1 MTMSFLDRSDAGRRL
16 ANRMLHLRG
25 EDVVVLA
32 LPRGGVP
39 VAAEVA
45 RALGAPLDVIVVRK
59 LGVPVQPELG
69 MGAIG
74 EGDVRIINPEVVAI
88 THVTDAEI
96 AAVERRERAELDR
109 RARRF
114 RGDRPRTP
122 LAGRTA
128 VIIDDGIAT
137 GSTAR
142 AACQVARAQG
152 AARVVLAVPVAPPSA
167 RTALAADADE
177 VICLETPAHFLAI
190 GEWYQDFSQTSDRE
204 VVSLLQRTA
213 ADRGPAGA
221 ARPAGGNGG
230 ASGPVPRARP
240 APDTGGPARAAGGP
254 SSPAGSPS
262 LAGGPLPAGGGTSSA
277 PGVPPPAAGRRAPG
291 PAAGP
296 WGGEVVILAG
306 PARLAGHLSTPGG
319 GAGMVLFAHGSG
331 SSRRSPRNRFVADVL
346 ATAGLG
352 TLLFDLLT
360 AEEGQDRANVFDI
373 GLLASRLGA
382 VTRWVHGQPAL
393 AGARVGYFGAST
405 GAAAALWAAAEPGAD
420 VAAVVSRGGRPDLAM
435 PRLAAVRAPTLLI
448 VGALDDAVLGLNREA
463 QRHLRGENQL
473 VVVPGASHLFEEPG
487 TLEQA
492 AGLARDWF
500 TRYLAPAH
508 ARA

>member
-96 AAVERRERAELDR
+96 AAVERRERVELDR

-128 VIIDDGIAT
+128 IIIDDGIAT

-167 RTALAADADE
+167 CTALTADADE
-177 VICLETPAHFLAI
+177 VICLETPGHFLAI

-204 VVSLLQRTA
+204 VVSLLQRAA
-213 ADRGPAGA
+213 ADRGSAEA
-221 ARPAGGNGG
+221 ARPAGGSGG
-230 ASGPVPRARP
+230 ADGPVPRARP

-254 SSPAGSPS
+254 S
-262 LAGGPLPAGGGTSSA
+262 
-277 PGVPPPAAGRRAPG
+277 PPAGRRAPG
-291 PAAGP
+291 PGAGP
-296 WGGEVVILAG
+296 WGGEVVFAAG

-319 GAGMVLFAHGSG
+319 GAGMVVFAHGSG

-360 AEEGQDRANVFDI
+360 AEEEQDRANVFDI

-382 VTRWVHGQPAL
+382 VTRWVHEQPGL

-405 GAAAALWAAAEPGAD
+405 GAAAALWAAAEPGAE

-448 VGALDDAVLGLNREA
+448 VGALDDVVLGLNREA

-473 VVVPGASHLFEEPG
+473 AVVPGAGHLFEEPG
-487 TLEQA
+487 TLERV

>member
-1 MTMSFLDRSDAGRRL
+1 MSFLDRSDAGGRL

-167 RTALAADADE
+167 CAALAADADE
-177 VICLETPAHFLAI
+177 VICLETPGHFLAI

-204 VVSLLQRTA
+204 VVSLLQRA
-213 ADRGPAGA
+213 AAERGPAGTA
-221 ARPAGGNGG
+221 HPAGG
-230 ASGPVPRARP
+230 P
-240 APDTGGPARAAGGP
+240 AHPAGGPAHPAGGPAPPAGGRAPPAAGGP
-254 SSPAGSPS
+254 A
-262 LAGGPLPAGGGTSSA
+262 LA
-277 PGVPPPAAGRRAPG
+277 PAAA
-291 PAAGP
+291 P
-296 WGGEVVILAG
+296 WGGEVVISVG
-306 PARLAGHLSTPGG
+306 SARLAGHLSTPGG
-319 GAGMVLFAHGSG
+319 GAGMVVFAHGSG
-331 SSRRSPRNRFVADVL
+331 SGRRSPRNRFVADVL

-360 AEEGQDRANVFDI
+360 AEEERDRANVFDI

-382 VTRWVHGQPAL
+382 VTRWMHGQPGL
-393 AGARVGYFGAST
+393 AGARIGYFGAST
-405 GAAAALWAAAEPGAD
+405 GAAAALWAAAEPGGE

-435 PRLAAVRAPTLLI
+435 PRLAEVQAPTLLI
-448 VGALDDAVLGLNREA
+448 VGALDDVVLELNREA
-463 QRHLRGENQL
+463 ARHLRCENQL
-473 VVVPGASHLFEEPG
+473 AVVPGAGHLFEEPG
-487 TLEQA
+487 TLERA

-508 ARA
+508 APA

>member
-1 MTMSFLDRSDAGRRL
+1 MSAAGYTDWDGTEAMTMSFLDRSDAGRRL
-16 ANRMLHLRG
+16 ANRTLHLRG

-69 MGAIG
+69 LGAIG

-167 RTALAADADE
+167 CAALAADADE
-177 VICLETPAHFLAI
+177 VICLETPGHFLAI

-204 VVSLLQRTA
+204 VVSLLQRA
-213 ADRGPAGA
+213 AAERGPAGTA
-221 ARPAGGNGG
+221 HPAAGGGG
-230 ASGPVPRARP
+230 TDGFVPGAGP
-240 APDTGGPARAAGGP
+240 APPAAGPAPAAGGP
-254 SSPAGSPS
+254 A
-262 LAGGPLPAGGGTSSA
+262 LA
-277 PGVPPPAAGRRAPG
+277 PAAA
-291 PAAGP
+291 P
-296 WGGEVVILAG
+296 WGGEVVISVG
-306 PARLAGHLSTPGG
+306 SARLAGHLSTPGG
-319 GAGMVLFAHGSG
+319 GAGMVVFAHGSG

-360 AEEGQDRANVFDI
+360 AEEERDRANVFDI

-382 VTRWVHGQPAL
+382 VTRWMHGQSGL
-393 AGARVGYFGAST
+393 AGARIGYFGAST
-405 GAAAALWAAAEPGAD
+405 GAAAALWAAAEPGGE

-435 PRLAAVRAPTLLI
+435 PRLAEVHAPTLLI
-448 VGALDDAVLGLNREA
+448 VGALDDVVLELNREA
-463 QRHLRGENQL
+463 ARHLRCENQL
-473 VVVPGASHLFEEPG
+473 AVVPGAGHLFEEPG
-487 TLEQA
+487 TLERA

>member
-1 MTMSFLDRSDAGRRL
+1 MSFLDRSDAGRRL

-167 RTALAADADE
+167 CAALAADADE
-177 VICLETPAHFLAI
+177 VICLETPGHFLAI

-204 VVSLLQRTA
+204 VVSLLQRA
-213 ADRGPAGA
+213 AAERGPAGA
-221 ARPAGGNGG
+221 HPAGATHPAAGSGG
-230 ASGPVPRARP
+230 A
-240 APDTGGPARAAGGP
+240 GGPAPGAGTAPAAGGP
-254 SSPAGSPS
+254 APAAGGSAPA
-262 LAGGPLPAGGGTSSA
+262 AGGP
-277 PGVPPPAAGRRAPG
+277 APG
-291 PAAGP
+291 PVAAP
-296 WGGEVVILAG
+296 WGGEVVIAAG

-319 GAGMVLFAHGSG
+319 GAGMVVFAHGSG
-331 SSRRSPRNRFVADVL
+331 SGRRSPRNRFVADVL

-360 AEEGQDRANVFDI
+360 AEEERDRANVFDI
-373 GLLASRLGA
+373 GLLAGRLGA
-382 VTRWVHGQPAL
+382 VTRWMHGQPGL
-393 AGARVGYFGAST
+393 AGAPIGYFGAST
-405 GAAAALWAAAEPGAD
+405 GAAAALWAAAEPGGE

-435 PRLAAVRAPTLLI
+435 PRLAEVRAPTLLI

-463 QRHLRGENQL
+463 QRRLRCENHLA
-473 VVVPGASHLFEEPG
+473 VVPGASHLFEEPG
-487 TLEQA
+487 TLERA

>member
-16 ANRMLHLRG
+16 ANRTLHLRG

-69 MGAIG
+69 LGAIG

-167 RTALAADADE
+167 CAALAADADE
-177 VICLETPAHFLAI
+177 VICLETPGHFLAI

-204 VVSLLQRTA
+204 VVSLLQRA
-213 ADRGPAGA
+213 AAERGPAGTVHPA
-221 ARPAGGNGG
+221 AGGGGTDGSVPGAGPAPPAVGPAPPAGGPAPPAVGPAPP
-230 ASGPVPRARP
+230 ASGPAP
-240 APDTGGPARAAGGP
+240 ATGGPA
-254 SSPAGSPS
+254 
-262 LAGGPLPAGGGTSSA
+262 LA
-277 PGVPPPAAGRRAPG
+277 

-296 WGGEVVILAG
+296 WGGEVVISVG
-306 PARLAGHLSTPGG
+306 SARLAGHLSTPGG
-319 GAGMVLFAHGSG
+319 GAGMVVFAHGSG
-331 SSRRSPRNRFVADVL
+331 SGRRSPRNRFVADVL

-360 AEEGQDRANVFDI
+360 AEEERDRANVFDI

-382 VTRWVHGQPAL
+382 VTRWMHGQSGL
-393 AGARVGYFGAST
+393 AGARIGYFGAST
-405 GAAAALWAAAEPGAD
+405 GAAAALWAAAEPGGE

-435 PRLAAVRAPTLLI
+435 PRLAEVQAPTLLI
-448 VGALDDAVLGLNREA
+448 VGALDDVVLELNREA
-463 QRHLRGENQL
+463 ARHLRCENQL
-473 VVVPGASHLFEEPG
+473 AVVPGAGHLFEEPG
-487 TLEQA
+487 TLERA